1 MSKPA
6 HPNSPFTEVLR
17 AQLAVHLRTLRVEG
31 QWTLSALAQ
40 QCRMSTKT
48 IRQLEQPQERIPS
61 LKTLD
66 KIASALNVETS
77 SLFGEVVSSRS
88 RTRHTV
94 EQVLAER
101 LVKERKRLKWSQ
113 ELLSGASGVGRE
125 HIAHIER
132 GRQNPSLDTLVLLAY
147 ALDTTVESLLST
159 GRSRRR

>member
-1 MSKPA
+1 VSKPVKP
-6 HPNSPFTEVLR
+6 HSRFTEVLR

-31 QWTLSALAQ
+31 QWTLNSLAK

-48 IRQLEQPQERIPS
+48 IRQLEQPLERIPS

-88 RTRHTV
+88 RTQNTV

-101 LVKERKRLKWSQ
+101 LVEERKRLKWSQ
-113 ELLSGASGVGRE
+113 ELLSETSGLGRE

-132 GRQNPSLDTLVLLAY
+132 GRQNPSLDTLVLLAC

-159 GRSRRR
+159 RRAL